1 MKILLV
7 DDERSFLE
15 QAEMFLKKEEKNFVI
30 DTTYSAKKAMKKLE
44 TNMYDAVISDY
55 QMPEMDGLEFLEAI
69 REEKEMDIPFIIF
82 TGKGR
87 EKVAIKA
94 LNLGA
99 DRYIQK
105 GGDPKSQ
112 YSVLAQAVKQEI
124 KHFKDAREKKKVEA
138 ELSSLVKA
146 SEDPIYIVDK
156 ECNILFANNA
166 ELQKTEMEFD
176 EIINSRF
183 IESHPK
189 DDAIEFRKKVEE
201 VIKTGE
207 PQTHEVKHEDD
218 KKYYYRTLSPIKNP
232 STGEIDRIAVISKDI
247 TDRKEMEDYL
257 KESEQKY
264 RRLVETTGDL
274 IFVHDERGNIKFV
287 NKAGLIFS
295 GYTEEEVLGK
305 NIMEFIPE
313 DELKVLLERKKK
325 RIEEENKDRQHF
337 ETAFINKEGKRI
349 DVDVQSTP
357 IFEEEQFKGELVV
370 ARDITESE
378 QRKEDLKK
386 YQDIFEEVPEPVM
399 LQDLEGN
406 YVLLNRAV
414 SDYAGTPKN
423 ELLGKDESVFMDES
437 SYKKISKRKKEVLEK
452 EEPIEYEVAV
462 NHVDKGKREIKT
474 KRFPFCDR
482 NRKLIGTVA
491 ICRDITKRKNKE
503 RRRKTIE
510 EKYKTL
516 FDELSDA
523 LFLEGKEGNIIE
535 VNEEACELLGYD
547 RDELTDMSVDDLV
560 PDDEDKLLPGE
571 IDEATLNGKPLE
583 TVNLS
588 KFGTKIPVEV
598 RGKIIELEG
607 EERLLV
613 SLRDITE
620 RKEVID
626 KRDEYQKIL
635 SSTLEA
641 VNSLLIVVDE
651 DLKIAYCN
659 WKDHEWVPEE
669 NREKR
674 GYCYKELKNYDEP
687 CDHCP
692 PLKTFEDGE
701 TRFYEDKN
709 PIDGSYKEI
718 SVVPIFDEDDEVK
731 YVLENVRD
739 VTEQKKRKEELKRE
753 KRRFEA
759 IFENSPVG
767 IALVDDGPEIIKTNE
782 AFSEMLG
789 YDKEELEGMN
799 IEKITH
805 QEDYERETEYVN
817 KLKEGKLQNFQ
828 IEKRYLKK
836 SGEVLWA
843 TLTTNIVRDEDG
855 NYLFGLGIIQDITD
869 RKKVEENLKEA
880 QARMSTLLSTIPSY
894 VYMKDEDLNFV
905 TANET
910 LCKMLGVTKEEI
922 KGKNDYDFFPKENAE
937 GYQSDDRK
945 VVETGEPVIDRI
957 EKVPESDGE
966 VTWNLTNKRPIKDDE
981 GNVIGLVGQTMDITE
996 RIKAEKE
1003 LEKREKELRT
1013 VTSGSND
1020 AIIMIDSKDRIQF
1033 WNEAAEDM
1041 FGYTEEEAKEKKAND
1056 MIAPDEY
1063 SEEYEY
1069 GLTEFRK
1076 TGEGRVLD
1084 NTVEVKAIKKDGNKI
1099 PVELSVSS
1107 LEMEDELHAVAVI
1120 RDITERK
1127 KAEERE
1133 EFLHSL
1139 LRHDVANKNRVVQ
1152 GYLEL
1157 LEEYDLT
1164 EEIEKLIKNS
1174 KKAVDKSI
1182 NLIEKVRILKDAQ
1195 KEETKEVDL
1204 PTIIR
1209 KTVNEERPMCEE
1221 AGMEL
1226 KIECPEKKCKIK
1238 AGTLINNVFSNL
1250 IENSVRHSEGDLLE
1264 IHVDIREDEVICTF
1278 EDNGKGIPDKDK
1290 EDIFEKGYT
1299 TDEKRGTGLGL
1310 FLVKMLMDIYNG
1322 KIAVKKSELGGARF
1336 DIHLKRK

>member
-7 DDERSFLE
+7 DDERSLLK

-30 DTTYSAKKAMKKLE
+30 DTTYSAKKAVKKLE
-44 TNMYDAVISDY
+44 TNMYDVVISDY
-55 QMPEMDGLEFLEAI
+55 QMPEMDGLEFLETI
-69 REEKEMDIPFIIF
+69 REEKKMDIPFIIF

-112 YSVLAQAVKQEI
+112 YGVLAQAVKQEV
-124 KHFKDAREKKKVEA
+124 KHYKDAEEKKKIEA

-156 ECNILFANNA
+156 ECNILFANKA
-166 ELQKTEMEFD
+166 ELQKTEMDFD
-176 EIINSRF
+176 EISNSKF
-183 IESHPK
+183 IESHPEN
-189 DDAIEFRKKVEE
+189 DALEFRKKVEA
-201 VIKTGE
+201 VVKTGE
-207 PQTHEVKHEDD
+207 PQDHEIKHEEDERF
-218 KKYYYRTLSPIKNP
+218 YYRTLSPIKNP
-232 STGEIDRIAVISKDI
+232 STGEIDRVAVISKDI
-247 TDRKEMEDYL
+247 TDRIEMEEDL
-257 KESEQKY
+257 KESERKY

-274 IFVHDERGNIKFV
+274 IFIHDEKGNVKFV
-287 NKAGLIFS
+287 NKAGLEFS
-295 GYTEEEVLGK
+295 GYTEDEIIGK
-305 NIMEFIPE
+305 NLVEFIPE
-313 DELKVLLERKKK
+313 NELETILENKKK
-325 RIEEENKDRQHF
+325 RIEERNKDRQHF
-337 ETAFINKEGKRI
+337 ETAFINKKRKRM

-357 IFEEEQFKGELVV
+357 IFEEDQFKGELVV
-370 ARDITESE
+370 ARDISDSK
-378 QRKEDLKK
+378 QRKEKLKR
-386 YQDIFEEVPEPVM
+386 YQDIFEEIPDPVM
-399 LQDLEGN
+399 LQDLDGK
-406 YVLLNRAV
+406 YILLNEAV

-452 EEPIEYEVAV
+452 EDPIEYEVTV
-462 NHVDKGKREIKT
+462 NHEDKGKREIKT
-474 KRFPFCDR
+474 KRFPFYDR
-482 NRKLIGTVA
+482 DGNLIGTVA
-491 ICRDITKRKNKE
+491 ICRDVTKRKKKE
-503 RRRKTIE
+503 KRRKDME

-523 LFLEGKEGNIIE
+523 LFLEEKEGNIIE

-547 RDELTDMSVDDLV
+547 RDKLTDMSVDDLV

-571 IDEATLNGKPLE
+571 IDEATLDGKPLE
-583 TVNLS
+583 TINLS
-588 KFGTKIPVEV
+588 KDGTKIPVEV

-607 EERLLV
+607 KERLLV
-613 SLRDITE
+613 SLRNITE
-620 RKEVID
+620 RKEVIK

-635 SSTLEA
+635 SSTLAA
-641 VNSLLIVVDE
+641 VDSLLIVVDE
-651 DLKIAYCN
+651 ELKIAYCN
-659 WKDHEWVPEE
+659 WKDHEWVPEKD
-669 NREKR
+669 REKR
-674 GYCYKELKNYDEP
+674 QYCYKALKNYDEP
-687 CDHCP
+687 CENCP

-701 TRFYEDKN
+701 PRFYEDKN
-709 PIDGSYKEI
+709 PLDGSYKEI
-718 SVVPIFDEDDEVK
+718 SAVPIFDEGGEVK

-739 VTEQKKRKEELKRE
+739 VTEQKERKKELEEE
-753 KRRFEA
+753 KKRFEA
-759 IFENSPVG
+759 IFKNSPVG
-767 IALVDDGPEIIKTNE
+767 IALVDDEPEIIKTNE

-805 QEDYERETEYVN
+805 QEDYEREAEYVN
-817 KLKEGKLQNFQ
+817 KLREGKLQNFQ

-855 NYLFGLGIIQDITD
+855 NYLFGLGIIQDTTE

-905 TANET
+905 TANEP

-937 GYQSDDRK
+937 EYQSDDRK

-957 EKVPESDGE
+957 EKVPEGDGE

-1013 VTSGSND
+1013 VTSGTND

-1041 FGYTEEEAKEKKAND
+1041 FGYTEEEAKEKKAHD

-1084 NTVEVKAIKKDGNKI
+1084 NTIEVKAIKNDGNKI

-1107 LEMEDELHAVAVI
+1107 LKIEDELHAVAVI

-1152 GYLEL
+1152 GYLEF
-1157 LEEYDLT
+1157 LEEYDFNNDV
-1164 EEIEKLIKNS
+1164 ERLIKNS
-1174 KKAVDKSI
+1174 KNAIDKSL
-1182 NLIEKVRILKDAQ
+1182 NLIEKVRILREAQ
-1195 KEETKEVDL
+1195 KEETKEIDL
-1204 PTIIR
+1204 TALIR
-1209 KTVNEERPMCEE
+1209 KTVSEEKSMCQE
-1221 AGMEL
+1221 AGMDIDL
-1226 KIECPEKKCKIK
+1226 NCPEERCKIK
-1238 AGTLINNVFSNL
+1238 AGPLINNVFSNI
-1250 IENSVRHSEGDLLE
+1250 IENSVKHSEGE
-1264 IHVDIREDEVICTF
+1264 ILKIDVDIKEAEVICTF
-1278 EDNGKGIPDKDK
+1278 EDDGKGILDEHKD
-1290 EDIFEKGYT
+1290 DIFEKGFT
-1299 TDEKRGTGLGL
+1299 TDEERGTGLGL
-1310 FLVKMLMDIYNG
+1310 FLVKMLMDIYDG
-1322 KIAVKKSELGGARF
+1322 KIEIKKSDLGGARF